1 MSRRKTVKLNL
12 EFVNPRIKQIFR
24 SNVVF
29 CEKMGRAHNWVTD
42 WNRVNKGTGEWEP
55 KNLPSPEEAA
65 KMCLLLKAEP
75 EEILHGVG
83 ATDEETAKLQADIE
97 TVRKLV
103 EAERAKE
110 SAPDLKIEGMDD
122 NTAKIVD
129 FIKSASVEELAEVCR
144 YIAYLE
150 SKREDKS

>member
-1 MSRRKTVKLNL
+1 MAKRDI
-12 EFVNPRIKQIFR
+12 VNV
-24 SNVVF
+24 N
-29 CEKMGRAHNWVTD
+29 CEKIIPLIRANE
-42 WNRVNKGTGEWEP
+42 WNNSAFSRKVGKYSSWFGEVLRGN
-55 KNLPSPEEAA
+55 NLPSPEEAA

-75 EEILHGVG
+75 EEILQGVG

-103 EAERAKE
+103 EAKRAKE

>member
-12 EFVNPRIKQIFR
+12 PVVNPLIKQVFR

-42 WNRVNKGTGEWEP
+42 WNRKDEDEKPKP

-65 KMCLLLKAEP
+65 QMCILLKTTP
-75 EEILHGVG
+75 DKILMHEGK
-83 ATDEETAKLQADIE
+83 TPEETAKCLEDIE

-110 SAPDLKIEGMDD
+110 NAPGQMAEGVMQEDDEDFREAVSLLKKMDKE
-122 NTAKIVD
+122 TLRVFVKAARGAVG
-129 FIKSASVEELAEVCR
+129 E
-144 YIAYLE
+144 
-150 SKREDKS
+150 